1 MTTTVA
7 YGPYAFLVLLT
18 VAALLFAAGP
28 LALSWLLAPKKPSG
42 MKEDTYECGLES
54 KGDAWVQFRVQYYLY
69 AIIFVIFDIET
80 VFLYPW
86 AVAFNKL
93 GLFAFVEMAIFL
105 AILVGGLAY
114 AWAKGVLEWK

>member
-1 MTTTVA
+1 MTITPA
-7 YGPYAFLVLLT
+7 YGPYAFLVLLM

-28 LALSWLLAPKKPSG
+28 LALAWLLAPKKPG
-42 MKEDTYECGLES
+42 PMKQDTYECGLES
-54 KGDAWVQFRVQYYLY
+54 KGDAWVQFHVQYYLY

-80 VFLYPW
+80 IFLYPW

>member
-1 MTTTVA
+1 MTTS
-7 YGPYAFLVLLT
+7 YDPYVFLVVLVC
-18 VAALLFAAGP
+18 VAAAFPLLP
-28 LALSWLLAPKKPSG
+28 LGLARLVAPRRPSQL
-42 MKEDTYECGLES
+42 KQDTYECGIES

-86 AVAFNKL
+86 AAAFNKL
-93 GLFAFVEMAIFL
+93 GVFAFVEMAIFL

-114 AWAKGVLEWK
+114 AWAKGILEWK

>member
-1 MTTTVA
+1 MTITPA
-7 YGPYAFLVLLT
+7 YGPYALLVLLL

-28 LALSWLLAPKKPSG
+28 LLLSWLLAPKKSSR

-54 KGDAWVQFRVQYYLY
+54 KGDAWVQFRVSYYLY

-80 VFLYPW
+80 IFLYPW

-114 AWAKGVLEWK
+114 AWARGVLEWK